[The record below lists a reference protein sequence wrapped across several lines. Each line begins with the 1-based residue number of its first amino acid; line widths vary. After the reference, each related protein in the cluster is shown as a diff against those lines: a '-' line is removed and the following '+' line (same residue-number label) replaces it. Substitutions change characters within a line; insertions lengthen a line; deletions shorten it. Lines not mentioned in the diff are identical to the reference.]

1 VAASETI
8 GPAVIK
14 PALSLKGHP
23 MAEDSHSPA
32 AKHWHPATQLV
43 HGGTLRTPFGET
55 SEALFLNSGFTYERA
70 YDAERR
76 FKGDEDGYIYTRY
89 NNPTLTMFETRMALL
104 EGAEVGRATASG
116 MAAVNAAFFAFLN
129 AGDHVVSSRVLFG
142 SCRYI
147 VEELLPRFGITSTLV
162 DGRDL
167 SAWRAAVRP
176 NTRAFFC
183 ETPANPTVELIDL
196 AEVAKIAKDCGA
208 RFIVDNVFATPMLQK
223 PLTLGADI
231 VVYSATKH
239 IDGQG
244 RCLGG
249 VILCDEAFLNDYL
262 KVYLRQTGPSLS
274 PFNAW
279 VLLKGLETLPIRV
292 EAMSANAARL
302 SDHLAERPEVE
313 TVLYP
318 GRADHPQA
326 AIARKQMAS
335 GGTLLSFTV
344 RGGKETAFRFVDAL
358 KIIKISNNLG
368 DSKSLISHP
377 ATTTH
382 QRFTPEIRADMGIGD
397 NLLRLSVGL
406 EHPEDLI
413 CDLDQAFGAAY
424 GERRREEV
432 AGGIV

>member
-1 VAASETI
+1 MAHHSDAS
-8 GPAVIK
+8 AVK
-14 PALSLKGHP
+14 T
-23 MAEDSHSPA
+23 
-32 AKHWHPATQLV
+32 WRPATQLV
-43 HGGTLRTPFGET
+43 HGGTLRSPFGET
-55 SEALFLNSGFTYERA
+55 SEALFLNSGFTYESA
-70 YDAERR
+70 HDAELR
-76 FKGDEDGYIYTRY
+76 FRGDQDGYIYTRY
-89 NNPTLTMFETRMALL
+89 SNPTLTMFETRMALL

-116 MAAVNAAFFAFLN
+116 MAAVHAALFAFLK

-147 VEELLPRFGITSTLV
+147 VEELLPRFGVTSTLV

-167 SAWRAAVRP
+167 DAWREAVRP

-183 ETPANPTVELIDL
+183 ETPANPTVEVIDL
-196 AEVAKIAKDCGA
+196 AEVAKIAKACGA

-223 PLTLGADI
+223 PLALGADI

-249 VILCDEAFLNDYL
+249 MILSDQAFLDDHL

-279 VLLKGLETLPIRV
+279 VLLKGLETLPIRI
-292 EAMSANAARL
+292 ERMSAAAARIA
-302 SDHLAERPEVE
+302 DVLAERSEVE
-313 TVLYP
+313 KVLYP

-326 AIARKQMAS
+326 AIARKQMTS
-335 GGTLLSFTV
+335 GGTLLSFAV
-344 RGGKETAFRFVDAL
+344 EGGKETAFRLTDAL

-368 DSKSLISHP
+368 DTKSLISHP

-382 QRFTPEIRADMGIGD
+382 QRFTPQVRADMGIGD

-406 EHPEDLI
+406 EDPEDLI
-413 CDLDQAFGAAY
+413 GDLDQALRAAY
-424 GERRREEV
+424 S
-432 AGGIV
+432 

>member
-1 VAASETI
+1 
-8 GPAVIK
+8 
-14 PALSLKGHP
+14 
-23 MAEDSHSPA
+23 MAEDGSNPSQS
-32 AKHWHPATQLV
+32 WRPATALV

-55 SEALFLNSGFTYERA
+55 SEALFLNSGFVYQSA

-89 NNPTLTMFETRMALL
+89 SNPTLSMFETRMALL
-104 EGAEVGRATASG
+104 EGAEAARSTASG
-116 MAAVNAAFFAFLN
+116 MAAVHAALFAFLK
-129 AGDHVVSSRVLFG
+129 AGDHVVASRVLFG

-147 VEELLPRFGITSTLV
+147 VEELLPRFGITTTLV
-162 DGRDL
+162 DGPDL
-167 SAWRAAVRP
+167 NSWREAVQP

-183 ETPANPTVELIDL
+183 ETPANPTIELIDL

-223 PLTLGADI
+223 PLALGADI

-249 VILCDEAFLNDYL
+249 VVLCSQSFVDDYL
-262 KVYLRQTGPSLS
+262 KVYLRQTGPCLS

-279 VLLKGLETLPIRV
+279 VLLKGLETLPIRI
-292 EAMSANAARL
+292 ERMSQNARL
-302 SDHLAERPEVE
+302 LADTLAERSEVE
-313 TVLYP
+313 KVLYP

-326 AIARKQMAS
+326 AIAAKQMAG

-344 RGGKETAFRFVDAL
+344 KGSKETAFRFVDAL
-358 KIIKISNNLG
+358 RIIKISNNLG
-368 DSKSLISHP
+368 DTKSLISHP

-382 QRFTPEIRADMGIGD
+382 QRFTPEARAQMGIGD
-397 NLLRLSVGL
+397 TMLRLSVGL
-406 EHPEDLI
+406 EDPLDLI
-413 CDLDQAFGAAY
+413 SDLDQAFRAAY
-424 GERRREEV
+424 
-432 AGGIV
+432 A

>member
-1 VAASETI
+1 MT
-8 GPAVIK
+8 K
-14 PALSLKGHP
+14 
-23 MAEDSHSPA
+23 DSNSPD
-32 AKHWHPATQLV
+32 AKTWRPATQLV
-43 HGGTLRTPFGET
+43 HGGTLRSPFGET
-55 SEALFLNSGFTYERA
+55 SEALFLNSGFTYESA

-76 FKGDEDGYIYTRY
+76 FKGDDDGYIYTRY

-104 EGAEVGRATASG
+104 EGAEAARATASG
-116 MAAVNAAFFAFLN
+116 MAAVHAAFFCFLK

-167 SAWRAAVRP
+167 DAWAAAVQP

-196 AEVAKIAKDCGA
+196 AEVAKIAKQAGA

-223 PLTLGADI
+223 PLALGADI

-249 VILCDEAFLNDYL
+249 VILSDEAFVNDYL

-279 VLLKGLETLPIRV
+279 VLLKGLETLAIRI
-292 EAMSANAARL
+292 EHMSRAAA
-302 SDHLAERPEVE
+302 SLADWLVERPEIE

-335 GGTLLSFTV
+335 GGTLLSFAV
-344 RGGKETAFRFVDAL
+344 KGEKAAAFRFVDAL

-368 DSKSLISHP
+368 DTKSLISHP

-382 QRFTPEIRADMGIGD
+382 QRFTPEVRADMGIGD

-406 EHPEDLI
+406 EDPSDLI
-413 CDLDQAFGAAY
+413 SDLDQALRAAY
-424 GERRREEV
+424 G
-432 AGGIV
+432 